1 MKKAMMRTIYEHK
14 VNKEKKVSVRIT
26 VPELR
31 VTNIKRYSF
40 SITKRNRKSIISDK
54 AVYFHSMK
62 TSLIKVKSNNIAN
75 VELRTIRNH
84 KQSSVIPYN
93 KEKKKSSII
102 DRQRIVIKKGMNNKE
117 FINKYQ
123 NVLSYQE
130 IKTIQEFTEDKIY
143 YYYPNYHTRSQSQT
157 NHPNVNQFCFNRAK
171 SCINNYTKY
180 KLKRINNTK
189 LKSKSHLNYRFE
201 ILNTIDRGTFGTCL
215 KCIDHKTSKAVCVKI
230 LSQATPYSLCMNE
243 IRLLKLIASK
253 DKDNESNIYKYTCHF
268 IFQEHIVIYIYN
280 HYSVL
285 SLSYY
290 LTTYIVAY
298 LQGDYL

>member
-93 KEKKKSSII
+93 KEK
-102 DRQRIVIKKGMNNKE
+102 RRV
-117 FINKYQ
+117 
-123 NVLSYQE
+123 V
-130 IKTIQEFTEDKIY
+130 
-143 YYYPNYHTRSQSQT
+143 
-157 NHPNVNQFCFNRAK
+157 
-171 SCINNYTKY
+171 
-180 KLKRINNTK
+180 
-189 LKSKSHLNYRFE
+189 
-201 ILNTIDRGTFGTCL
+201 
-215 KCIDHKTSKAVCVKI
+215 
-230 LSQATPYSLCMNE
+230 
-243 IRLLKLIASK
+243 
-253 DKDNESNIYKYTCHF
+253 
-268 IFQEHIVIYIYN
+268 
-280 HYSVL
+280 
-285 SLSYY
+285 
-290 LTTYIVAY
+290 
-298 LQGDYL
+298 